1 MKQRRQERKMD
12 EGKCTTH
19 NERFHAS
26 GGVCHSRQVK
36 GFIDYISMG

>member
-19 NERFHAS
+19 NNKGLNAMQRS
-26 GGVCHSRQVK
+26 GVA
-36 GFIDYISMG
+36 F